1 MIIIAQID
9 VIDDLYYQLRKI
21 ERDLNAQFIGVKA
34 RITCNKYRP
43 KSNSKESMLGRWVQI
58 RQVRVASSGIYFR
71 CKTETLQGDFI
82 LELTH
87 PLKHDQLE
95 IA

>member
-21 ERDLNAQFIGVKA
+21 ETDLNIKFIGYKA
-34 RITCNKYRP
+34 RITCDKYRSKP
-43 KSNSKESMLGRWVQI
+43 NSKKSMLGKWVQI
-58 RQVRVASSGIYFR
+58 IQVRVASSGIYFR
-71 CKTETLQGDFI
+71 CKTETLEGDFI
-82 LELTH
+82 LELNH